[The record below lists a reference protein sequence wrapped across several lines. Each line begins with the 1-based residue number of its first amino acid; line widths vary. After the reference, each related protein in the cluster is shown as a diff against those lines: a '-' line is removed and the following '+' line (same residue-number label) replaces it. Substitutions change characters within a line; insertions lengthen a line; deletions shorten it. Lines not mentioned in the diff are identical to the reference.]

1 MNPLL
6 VESIVRKAL
15 EEDVGRGDMSTEA
28 LIPEHETGEG
38 VLVSRSKGVL
48 AGIETATV
56 AFRLLDPD
64 ARMERLAKDGDHL
77 APDQV
82 IARVRSNLRALL
94 SAERVALNFLQRLSG
109 IATATAGVVDAVKPH
124 GVRVLDTRKTTP
136 GLRVMEKYAVR
147 MGGGWNHRMGLD
159 DAVLIKDNHL
169 RIVGNVRK
177 AVALARNR
185 VGPLAQVEVEVETLD
200 GVQEALDAGADMIL
214 LDNMPVE
221 TMRRAVSLVGGRA
234 LIEAS
239 GNIHPDNAASVA
251 ATGVDFISMGWLT
264 HSVQS
269 LDISLDM
276 ES

>member
-1 MNPLL
+1 M
-6 VESIVRKAL
+6 
-15 EEDVGRGDMSTEA
+15 
-28 LIPEHETGEG
+28 
-38 VLVSRSKGVL
+38 SRSKGVL

-177 AVALARNR
+177 AVALARNS
-185 VGPLAQVEVEVETLD
+185 VGPLVQVEVEVETMD

-214 LDNMPVE
+214 LDNMTVE

-251 ATGVDFISMGWLT
+251 ATGVDFISMGCLT
-264 HSVQS
+264 HSLQS

-276 ES
+276 EA